1 MLRLLHI
8 ENIAVIALADIAFEG
23 GFNVLTGETGAGKSI
38 VIDAIGAVIG
48 GRTSR
53 EMIRTGAARACVE
66 AIFCDLP
73 DLPWFGENG
82 LLPDEEGSLIIRREI
97 QSDGKSSCRVN
108 GRAVTVTQ
116 LRALGEQL
124 LDIHGQHDGQRLLDE
139 RTHLSYLDQFGGV
152 DEAVSAYAASY
163 RTFGEISREIES
175 FSMDEAEK
183 SRRMDTLRFQ
193 IAELE
198 GAALKAGEEEALL
211 ERRNILRNAERITD
225 AVARAHFALLGDED
239 SAGALSQVGAAQR
252 AIQEISDTGEE
263 LAELA
268 AQLADLRCGAEDAAE
283 RLRDL
288 QYSMDFEPGELDQIE
303 ERLDVLYRL
312 HKKYGSTTEE
322 MLSYLANSKE
332 ALDRIEYAGDAL
344 AKLEQKR
351 ADALAQVN
359 RAGAALTRARC
370 AAGKQLD
377 ARVGEELQQLDMPN
391 VRFETRILP
400 KEERHAMDATG
411 MDDVCF
417 LISAN
422 AGEELRSI
430 HKIASGGELA
440 RIMLALKN
448 VLAENEL
455 VSTMIFDE
463 VDTGVSG
470 RAAQKVGE
478 KMADV
483 ARGKQVLC
491 VTHLPQIAAMA
502 DVHFSVRKGEQD
514 GRTFTAV
521 CRLDRAARQAEL
533 ARLSAG
539 THITSAALESA
550 GEMLDAAAGYKKQC
564 YERI

>member
-73 DLPWFGENG
+73 DLPWFAENG
-82 LLPDEEGSLIIRREI
+82 LSPDEEGNLIIRREI

-152 DEAVSAYAASY
+152 EAAASGY
-163 RTFGEISREIES
+163 ADCYWTLGEISREIES
-175 FSMDEAEK
+175 LSMDEAEQ

-193 IAELE
+193 IDELE

-239 SAGALSQVGAAQR
+239 AAGALSQVGAAQR
-252 AIQEISDTGEE
+252 AMQDISDTGEE

-268 AQLADLRCGAEDAAE
+268 AQLADLRCGAEDVAE

-288 QYSMDFEPGELDQIE
+288 QYSMDFEPGELDRLE

-322 MLSYLANSKE
+322 MLSYLEKCKE
-332 ALDRIEYAGDAL
+332 ELDRIEYAGDAL
-344 AKLEQKR
+344 AGLEQKR
-351 ADALAQVN
+351 ADALAQAN
-359 RAGAALTRARC
+359 RAGAALTQARC
-370 AAGKQLD
+370 AAGKKLD
-377 ARVGEELQQLDMPN
+377 ARVREELRQLDMPN

-400 KEERHAMDATG
+400 KEGGHLMDATG
-411 MDDVCF
+411 MDDVSF
-417 LISAN
+417 LMSAN
-422 AGEELRSI
+422 TGEALRSI

-440 RIMLALKN
+440 RIMLAIKN

-455 VSTMIFDE
+455 VSTMVFDE

-521 CRLDRAARQAEL
+521 SRLGRAARQAEL

-550 GEMLDAAAGYKKQC
+550 GEMLDAAAGYKKQ
-564 YERI
+564 